1 MNQKQFDEFM
11 EFGDSIR
18 SRLADKEDQ
27 IEKRKK
33 LEEWHKNLIEW
44 NQRVLESKWYYPFIN
59 QNFVYFI
66 KDNKGNRVK
75 IGWSTCV
82 HNRINTISKYVF
94 AGNGIVIGLFHGGV
108 DLESRFHEIFK
119 EYRVVGESE
128 IFFFSDEMRKYL
140 NSVMTDEEKRL
151 VMRLNEVYVQSEEK

>member
-1 MNQKQFDEFM
+1 MA
-11 EFGDSIR
+11 FGDSIR

-33 LEEWHKNLIEW
+33 LEEWYKNLVEW
-44 NQRVLESKWYYPFIN
+44 NQKELESKWYYPFIN

-75 IGWSTCV
+75 IGWSNCV
-82 HNRINTISKYVF
+82 HDRTNTISNSIF
-94 AGNGIVIGLFHGGV
+94 TGNGIVIGLFYGGI

-119 EYRVVGESE
+119 DYRIVGESE
-128 IFFFSDEMRKYL
+128 MFFYSDEMKKYL
-140 NSVMTDEEKRL
+140 NSVMTDEEKGL
-151 VMRLNEVYVQSEEK
+151 VMRLNKVDIKSEVK